1 MTVIG
6 KEPKNDRAALL
17 RRFFSLTPIRIP
29 MRRAECGANA
39 QSFIGIA
46 EGVRPNAADRDKP
59 QREVENGMYLRERIG
74 ILT

>member
-1 MTVIG
+1 M
-6 KEPKNDRAALL
+6 
-17 RRFFSLTPIRIP
+17 
-29 MRRAECGANA
+29 CGANA

-74 ILT
+74 IPT